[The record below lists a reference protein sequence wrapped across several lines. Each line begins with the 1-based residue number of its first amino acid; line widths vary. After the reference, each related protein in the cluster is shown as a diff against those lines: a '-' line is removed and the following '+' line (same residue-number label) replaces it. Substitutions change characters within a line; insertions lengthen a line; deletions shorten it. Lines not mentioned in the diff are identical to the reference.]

1 MLLDAMQEEPQ
12 IDIKGSETYT
22 LVMVSKHS
30 PLSVLSVFIPVQMP
44 YPASRI
50 RSGCP
55 SRALSIHSIEQTLQS
70 VVGRAASVRP
80 ACSCESKF
88 LG

>member
-30 PLSVLSVFIPVQMP
+30 PLSVLLVFIPVQMP
-44 YPASRI
+44 CPASRI
-50 RSGCP
+50 RSGCL
-55 SRALSIHSIEQTLQS
+55 SRAVSIHSIEH
-70 VVGRAASVRP
+70 
-80 ACSCESKF
+80 CS
-88 LG
+88 L